1 MESGKY
7 YVRLVYSQEEVTTGI
22 VDTANTFAYTNSS
35 QPETIT
41 AIHAENA
48 GDLQIRASL
57 DTVTDD
63 KCQGALFK
71 VYEVGANGEKEE
83 LSDYNVSA
91 VKTKRIRSMRCLA
104 AAANPEVS
112 MKTEKKPLRPSD

>member
-22 VDTANTFAYTNSS
+22 VDTANAFAYTNSS

-57 DTVTDD
+57 DTVT
-63 KCQGALFK
+63 
-71 VYEVGANGEKEE
+71 EVH
-83 LSDYNVSA
+83 
-91 VKTKRIRSMRCLA
+91 CLRF
-104 AAANPEVS
+104 
-112 MKTEKKPLRPSD
+112 MKSVQMAKKKNFQITMFLP